1 MYLTRRSNPADC
13 HPDGV
18 TRITV
23 HGFLNVLA
31 NTQNIADGAIGI
43 FNPHVHDAAAVG
55 NTVEGGSTFTRPW
68 PNSLRMSNGTRTN
81 APPLSGTGSIT
92 ASN

>member
-1 MYLTRRSNPADC
+1 MPLARRSNPADC
-13 HPDGV
+13 HPNGV
-18 TRITV
+18 TGITV

-55 NTVEGGSTFTRPW
+55 NTVEGGLHLYPALAE
-68 PNSLRMSNGTRTN
+68 SLRMSNGTRTN